1 MNRYTTLL
9 LLGLLPST
17 VSAALLPGDAGRGQ
31 ALHDRQCTACHDG
44 RVYTRANR
52 TVKSVEGLIGRV
64 RMCNQQLGNKLD
76 RGQVND
82 IVKYLNEAFYK
93 FP

>member
-1 MNRYTTLL
+1 MIRRAMLL
-9 LLGLLPST
+9 LLAWLPAT
-17 VSAALLPGDAGRGQ
+17 APAALLPGDAGRGQ
-31 ALHDRQCTACHDG
+31 VLHDRQCTACHDS
-44 RVYTRANR
+44 RVYTRTNR

-76 RGQVND
+76 RGQAND